1 MIRTFCFF
9 LSSCSPP
16 TLCRAPSSL
25 WQITQLLQI
34 DRDNDIIF
42 VYIGGG
48 RVPEHLREIITH
60 ARIDKS
66 VREIDNNAFD
76 GCPRLLD
83 VEGHDGVERVGTNAF
98 YICPLLRRV
107 NLPCVK
113 VIDESGIR
121 QQAGNNWRWGILGLH
136 LSEAT

>member
-66 VREIDNNAFD
+66 VREIDDEAFD
-76 GCPRLLD
+76 MVVPACWMWRVTMGSKEL
-83 VEGHDGVERVGTNAF
+83 ERMHSISAL
-98 YICPLLRRV
+98 Y
-107 NLPCVK
+107 
-113 VIDESGIR
+113 
-121 QQAGNNWRWGILGLH
+121 
-136 LSEAT
+136 